1 MKDILPHAG
10 RVLVVD
16 DVEPNVELLKRL
28 LVRKGYTV
36 ETATDGESA
45 LAAIGRDAPD
55 LILLDVMMPGLSG
68 FEVCRR
74 VKQDPATRLIPVVLL
89 TGLSDHQARIA
100 GIEAGAD
107 DFVSKPFDPSE
118 LTARVRSLIRLKRYT
133 DDLDSAEAVVLSL
146 ARTIEARDKCTK
158 GHCERLAYYATT
170 LGTHFGLGT
179 EEIKA
184 LQRGGVLHDLGKIGV
199 PDAVLL
205 KEGPLTPDERN
216 VMEQHVVIGDALCG
230 RLNVLRQ
237 VRPIVRHHH
246 ERVDGSGYPD
256 ALRGDAIPLLAQ
268 IISIA
273 DVYDALT
280 TDRPYRQAL
289 SREQAFD
296 ELNAEV
302 RRGWRRADLVREFIE
317 LSEAERLE
325 LPG

>member
-1 MKDILPHAG
+1 MKDILPHPG

-16 DVEPNVELLKRL
+16 DVEGNVELLKRL
-28 LVRKGYTV
+28 LVRKGYAV

-45 LAAIGRDAPD
+45 LAAIRHGAPD

-68 FEVCRR
+68 FEVCQR
-74 VKQDPATRLIPVVLL
+74 VKQDPATRLTPVVLL
-89 TGLSDHQARIA
+89 TALTDQENRIA
-100 GIEAGAD
+100 GINAGAD
-107 DFVSKPFDPSE
+107 DFLSKPFDPSE
-118 LTARVRSLIRLKRYT
+118 LTARARSLIRLKRYT
-133 DDLDSAEAVVLSL
+133 DELDSAEAVILSL
-146 ARTIEARDKCTK
+146 GHTIEARDKYTE
-158 GHCERLAYYATT
+158 GHCERLAHYATI
-170 LGTHFGLGT
+170 LGAHIGLGA
-179 EEIKA
+179 EDVAA
-184 LQRGGVLHDLGKIGV
+184 LQRGGVLHDLGKVGV

-205 KEGPLTPDERN
+205 KEGPLTPDERH

-256 ALRGDAIPLLAQ
+256 ALRGDVIPLLAQ

-273 DVYDALT
+273 DIYDALT

-289 SREQAFD
+289 SRERAFD

-302 RRGWRRADLVREFIE
+302 RRGWRRTDLVQEFIK
-317 LSEAERLE
+317 LGVAERLK
-325 LPG
+325 LPE